1 MRELV
6 GERPEAMRATGYQ
19 RRDTLVGDILDQPFP
34 IFLSFL
40 LQSGEEQGD
49 TTALVNAHRF
59 IGYPCFSKKGL
70 QGTAEFFKE
79 EDGTSEKEADMLITR

>member
-1 MRELV
+1 MGKLAGKRS
-6 GERPEAMRATGYQ
+6 EAMRATGYQ

-34 IFLSFL
+34 IFLTFL

-49 TTALVNAHRF
+49 TTAPVNAQRF
-59 IGYPCFSKKGL
+59 IWYPCFSEKGL

-79 EDGTSEKEADMLITR
+79 EDGTSEKEADMLITG